1 MILTHRDLDI
11 GISEWKTVIKQM
23 VAVTEPIRYGIP
35 EQNLTIVDGHP
46 NVSILLPI
54 WSYHDCKMKDA
65 VFK

>member
-1 MILTHRDLDI
+1 MKNCNQTDGRRDPTNTLRDNDWDWI
-11 GISEWKTVIKQM
+11 G
-23 VAVTEPIRYGIP
+23 RP

-54 WSYHDCKMKDA
+54 WLYHDCKMKDA